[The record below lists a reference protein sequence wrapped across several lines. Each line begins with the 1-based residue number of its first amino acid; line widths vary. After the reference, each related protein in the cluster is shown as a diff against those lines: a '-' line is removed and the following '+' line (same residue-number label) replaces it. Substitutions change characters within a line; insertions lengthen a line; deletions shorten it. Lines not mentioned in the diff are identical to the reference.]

1 MGRNQGNSKR
11 AFDQREKNH
20 RTREDKL
27 GEDRVL
33 RRVSLRR
40 SRGKT
45 NSGHHDDNNKKKR
58 KEKEKERER
67 ERNNLNVG
75 NEERA

>member
-1 MGRNQGNSKR
+1 M
-11 AFDQREKNH
+11 
-20 RTREDKL
+20 